1 MEIILEIFSWIF
13 IFSDDLFDFVTKNER
28 KSYFK
33 IFVVIMVYILNVLI
47 FLLFFLITFS
57 VLKVI
62 IKNFQLNWDL
72 VLPAILIILT
82 IYFGRNAV
90 GYTLQIIDYLRQT

>member
-1 MEIILEIFSWIF
+1 MDFILEIFSWIF
-13 IFSDDLFDFVTKNER
+13 IFSDDLFDLVTRNER

-33 IFVVIMVYILNVLI
+33 VFVIILVYILNVIPFWI
-47 FLLFFLITFS
+47 FSFITFS
-57 VLKVI
+57 VLRVI
-62 IKNFQLNWDL
+62 IKDFQLNWEL

-90 GYTLQIIDYLRQT
+90 GYTLQIIDYLR

>member
-1 MEIILEIFSWIF
+1 MEIILEIFSRIF

-33 IFVVIMVYILNVLI
+33 VFFYNGIYFECANIFA
-47 FLLFFLITFS
+47 FFLITFL

-62 IKNFQLNWDL
+62 IKNFQLNWVL